1 MNDEI
6 GDSVREYFE
15 FLFDKLNELVI
26 EDISYSDYD
35 QMTDWVGEIRNH
47 VRRIEKKQAQTKPIH
62 KEKNLYCPNCDHW
75 LLWDDAIPNEED
87 SHCGVCGQ
95 RIDWTEDEA

>member
-15 FLFDKLNELVI
+15 FLFDKLDKL
-26 EDISYSDYD
+26 EDIPYYDYD
-35 QMTDWVGEIRNH
+35 QMTDCVDEIRNH
-47 VRRIEKKQAQTKPIH
+47 VRRLEKKQAPTKPIH

-75 LLWDDAIPNEED
+75 LLWDDAIPNEWD
-87 SHCGVCGQ
+87 NYCGICGQ
-95 RIDWTEDEA
+95 AIDWTED